1 MNKISRKILFWLR
14 DEVELW
20 RQDGLVSAEQ
30 AARIGERYHLS
41 TLPDRGIR
49 LKLITIFS
57 LLGALLIGTGIIL
70 FIAANWNAIPRSVRL
85 ANIILLIA
93 AVNYVGYDLAFV
105 RKNYPRIGTA
115 LLFLAALQFGA
126 AIWLVAQT
134 FHITSRYHNG
144 VLFWALGILPV
155 AWLLGMESILVLSS
169 ALLTVW
175 TLWKSGDFGIVNYPY
190 FVLMIALVLPLCYR
204 HEAKRALF
212 ASLAGITLWF
222 GFGPCAVYFS
232 GSRAESM
239 IAVSFLFFGLLLYVT
254 GMLHSLYRRF
264 KGYEFVYKFIGIVL
278 LFGFTYFL
286 SFKDV
291 VDGVLPVLFSSTAF
305 SILFGI
311 FVFMISGTGLFL
323 AMRRKRTPAGSTKA
337 AQIENSAIVIVL
349 LFLILVPFPAVVMKV
364 ILANLLLLALTIGTV
379 ALGYFRERAYLINMG
394 FLFFAI
400 QFLTRYFDYVYRYL
414 PRSLFFIVTGVLL
427 IVLAAF
433 MEKKRRH
440 LIQEMKD
447 VQ

>member
-57 LLGALLIGTGIIL
+57 LLGALLIGAGIIL

-190 FVLMIALVLPLCYR
+190 FVLMIALVLPFRY
-204 HEAKRALF
+204 
-212 ASLAGITLWF
+212 SITLL
-222 GFGPCAVYFS
+222 VLSELEYFT
-232 GSRAESM
+232 SM
-239 IAVSFLFFGLLLYVT
+239 
-254 GMLHSLYRRF
+254 
-264 KGYEFVYKFIGIVL
+264 
-278 LFGFTYFL
+278 
-286 SFKDV
+286 
-291 VDGVLPVLFSSTAF
+291 
-305 SILFGI
+305 
-311 FVFMISGTGLFL
+311 
-323 AMRRKRTPAGSTKA
+323 
-337 AQIENSAIVIVL
+337 
-349 LFLILVPFPAVVMKV
+349 
-364 ILANLLLLALTIGTV
+364 
-379 ALGYFRERAYLINMG
+379 
-394 FLFFAI
+394 
-400 QFLTRYFDYVYRYL
+400 
-414 PRSLFFIVTGVLL
+414 
-427 IVLAAF
+427 
-433 MEKKRRH
+433 
-440 LIQEMKD
+440 
-447 VQ
+447 